1 MRYLIHGATG
11 RMGRMMLQTLADKRP
26 ETEICEVAL
35 DGTYTKLSDVPG
47 KVDCIIDF
55 SNHAAT
61 KELTAYAASVGAPLV
76 IATTGHTDEEL
87 SAIHAAAEK
96 IPVFLSYNYSI
107 GIALL
112 VSMARKAAQAMGD
125 AEVEIVEIHHDKKLD
140 VPSGTALT
148 LAKAVQE
155 VRPAANIVTGRHEY
169 GKRTR
174 EEIGIHSLRMGNVV
188 GVHEVHLCTPAQTLV
203 LRHEAHDR
211 SIFSE
216 GALAAADFLMGKGAG
231 LYGMTDMLEG

>member
-26 ETEICEVAL
+26 GAEICEVAL
-35 DGTYTKLSDVPG
+35 DGTYTSLSDVPG

-216 GALAAADFLMGKGAG
+216 GALAAADFLMGKAAG

>member
-1 MRYLIHGATG
+1 MTYLIHGSTG
-11 RMGRMMLQTLADKRP
+11 RMGQVMLNTLREKRP
-26 ETEICEVAL
+26 DARAVEVAL
-35 DGTYTKLSDVPG
+35 DGVYTSLEAVPE
-47 KVDCIIDF
+47 KTDCILDF

-61 KELTAYAASVGAPLV
+61 KALTDYAIATKTPLV
-76 IATTGHTDEEL
+76 IATTGHTEEEL
-87 SAIHAAAEK
+87 AEIHKAAETV
-96 IPVFLSYNYSI
+96 PVFLSYNYSI

-112 VSMARKAAQAMGD
+112 VSMARKAAQVMQD

-148 LAKAVQE
+148 LAGAVQE
-155 VRPAANIVTGRHEY
+155 VRPGAHIVTGRNTY
-169 GKRTR
+169 GKRTH

-203 LRHEAHDR
+203 LKHEAHDR

-216 GALAAADFLMGKGAG
+216 GALAAADFLKDRAPG
-231 LYGMTDMLEG
+231 LYSMTDMLEG

>member
-1 MRYLIHGATG
+1 MRYLIHGSTG
-11 RMGRMMLQTLADKRP
+11 RMGRMMLQTLSDKRP
-26 ETEICEVAL
+26 DAQTFEVAL
-35 DGTYTKLSDVPG
+35 DGVYTKLSDVPG

-61 KELTAYAASVGAPLV
+61 KELTAYAVSVGAALV

-87 SAIHAAAEK
+87 SCIHEASEK

-188 GVHEVHLCTPAQTLV
+188 GVHEVHQCTPAQTLV

-216 GALAAADFLMGKGAG
+216 GALAAADFLVGKDAG

>member
-1 MRYLIHGATG
+1 M
-11 RMGRMMLQTLADKRP
+11 
-26 ETEICEVAL
+26 
-35 DGTYTKLSDVPG
+35 
-47 KVDCIIDF
+47 
-55 SNHAAT
+55 
-61 KELTAYAASVGAPLV
+61 
-76 IATTGHTDEEL
+76 
-87 SAIHAAAEK
+87 
-96 IPVFLSYNYSI
+96 
-107 GIALL
+107 
-112 VSMARKAAQAMGD
+112 
-125 AEVEIVEIHHDKKLD
+125 
-140 VPSGTALT
+140 
-148 LAKAVQE
+148 QE

-216 GALAAADFLMGKGAG
+216 GALAAADFLMGKAAG

>member
-11 RMGRMMLQTLADKRP
+11 RMGRMMLQTLSEKRP
-26 ETEICEVAL
+26 EAEVCEVAL
-35 DGTYTKLSDVPG
+35 DGVYTDLSQVPG

-61 KELTAYAASVGAPLV
+61 EALTAYAVCAGAPLV
-76 IATTGHTDEEL
+76 IATTGHTQEEL
-87 SAIHAAAEK
+87 SAIEKAAEK

-155 VRPAANIVTGRHEY
+155 VRPNANIVTGRHEY

-216 GALAAADFLMGKGAG
+216 GALAAADFLMDKAPG
-231 LYGMTDMLEG
+231 LYAMTHMLEG

>member
-1 MRYLIHGATG
+1 MRYLIHGSTG
-11 RMGRMMLQTLADKRP
+11 RMGRMMLQTLSDKRP
-26 ETEICEVAL
+26 DAQTFEVAL
-35 DGTYTKLSDVPG
+35 DGVYTKLSDVPG

-61 KELTAYAASVGAPLV
+61 KELTAYAVSVGAALV

-87 SAIHAAAEK
+87 SCIHEASEK

-216 GALAAADFLMGKGAG
+216 GALAAADFLVGKDAG